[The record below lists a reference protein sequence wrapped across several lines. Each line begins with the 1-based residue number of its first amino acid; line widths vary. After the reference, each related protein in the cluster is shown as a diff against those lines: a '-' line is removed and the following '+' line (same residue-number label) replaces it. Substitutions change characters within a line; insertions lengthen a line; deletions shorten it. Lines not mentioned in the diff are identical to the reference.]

1 MSIQIGRRQFLETSV
16 LAAIAAALPV
26 RAFARGSRLSTDPS
40 SPIADVAEASSKDF
54 GGDDYLRPHEL
65 IWKKEDYLR
74 SRGGLPQ
81 ATETAEVVV
90 IGGGIAGLVAAYRLR
105 DVDCLL
111 LEGAPQLGG
120 NSRGERFGR
129 AEYSIGAAYLSAP
142 SEEDGTYALLKE
154 LGILA
159 TAREEKGSETFVD
172 LGGRLAHPFWSGVTD
187 PARAPEFEAFFA
199 KMISIGENAYPDIP
213 WTEESQVSKE
223 ELARLDGMSFAT
235 WLSGEFGEVHLHI
248 VEYCQLYAWSS
259 FAGSIEELSAAQMLN
274 FLTAD
279 LQGTITWPGG
289 NSAIAQSLYA
299 KLKGTR
305 TQTGAYAIDIR
316 ADETG
321 VTIAYENAAKELKA
335 VRAKACIVAAPKYAA
350 QRMVA
355 GLSREQVRAME
366 RIRYRGYI
374 VGNVIIEG
382 DLPLPCYEVFRLK
395 GKAPEAPT
403 PLKPLPRSFT
413 DICVGTWAAGGATGH
428 GVLTLYKGLPVDG
441 ARHSLFSPNAHAAHL
456 AEFEAELAPSLASLG
471 IEPSRVR
478 GIRLTRW
485 GHALPLAA
493 QGLMNEGALE
503 LASRPVGDRIF
514 FAGQDNFANPCFE
527 SARISAED
535 AAERV
540 RAIV

>member
-1 MSIQIGRRQFLETSV
+1 MS
-16 LAAIAAALPV
+16 
-26 RAFARGSRLSTDPS
+26 
-40 SPIADVAEASSKDF
+40 
-54 GGDDYLRPHEL
+54 
-65 IWKKEDYLR
+65 
-74 SRGGLPQ
+74 
-81 ATETAEVVV
+81 
-90 IGGGIAGLVAAYRLR
+90 
-105 DVDCLL
+105 
-111 LEGAPQLGG
+111 
-120 NSRGERFGR
+120 
-129 AEYSIGAAYLSAP
+129 
-142 SEEDGTYALLKE
+142 
-154 LGILA
+154 
-159 TAREEKGSETFVD
+159 
-172 LGGRLAHPFWSGVTD
+172 FWSGATH
-187 PARAPEFEAFFA
+187 PARAGEFEAFFA
-199 KMISIGENAYPDIP
+199 KIIEIGENAYPDIP
-213 WTEESQVSKE
+213 WTEESQISRE

-235 WLSGEFGEVHLHI
+235 WLSSEFGEVHPHI
-248 VEYCQLYAWSS
+248 AEYCQLYAWSS

-274 FLTAD
+274 FLTSD

-289 NSAIAQSLYA
+289 NSAIANSLHE
-299 KLKGTR
+299 KLEGTR
-305 TQTGAYAIDIR
+305 RLTGAYAIDIR
-316 ADETG
+316 ADEAG

-335 VRAKACIVAAPKYAA
+335 VRAKACVVAAPKYAA

-413 DICVGTWAAGGATGH
+413 DICVGTWASQEASQGAVGGTNGL

-441 ARHSLFSPNAHAAHL
+441 ARHTLFSPNAHAAHL
-456 AEFEAELAPSLASLG
+456 AEFEAELAPTLESLG
-471 IEPSRVR
+471 IDRSRVK

-493 QGLMNEGALE
+493 QGLLNEGALE

-527 SARISAED
+527 AARISAED
-535 AAERV
+535 AAV
-540 RAIV
+540 RARAKL